1 MTPRRAKRYINTS
14 KDWILFA
21 EEIKGDT
28 HNYRVL
34 LSREEA
40 WEILLN
46 LAITDYPI
54 RETLRNIL
62 DLTDEHLK
70 NNPNTPE

>member
-1 MTPRRAKRYINTS
+1 MTPRRAKRNINTS